1 MCKTIIN
8 PPSHDRWAC
17 SLAIKVLRHLSR
29 YPSLPRPSSDS
40 MPSAFQPY
48 EVLLDLTNDT
58 HDSVTIQ
65 LLRTYGRNHSDAV
78 VLLNPTE
85 SITLVLESGSIYQYA
100 VKMRSK
106 VASITA
112 SGWRDIHCRISNL
125 FATGSTGQQPLS
137 GVSVDRL
144 WKDYQAFI

>member
-1 MCKTIIN
+1 
-8 PPSHDRWAC
+8 
-17 SLAIKVLRHLSR
+17 
-29 YPSLPRPSSDS
+29 

-106 VASITA
+106 VASIT
-112 SGWRDIHCRISNL
+112 
-125 FATGSTGQQPLS
+125 
-137 GVSVDRL
+137 
-144 WKDYQAFI
+144 